1 MTYIA
6 SKPVAE
12 GFAKGAV
19 LVDNGE
25 VMMHASRNY
34 MMHISRREAPGMA
47 EIHTLDTDIVYVLE
61 GSAKLV
67 TVSRWWPVIRSCA
80 VSIST

>member
-6 SKPVAE
+6 SKQVAA

-34 MMHISRREAPGMA
+34 MMQISRREAPGMA

-67 TVSRWWPVIRSCA
+67 TVSRWRPVVRSCA